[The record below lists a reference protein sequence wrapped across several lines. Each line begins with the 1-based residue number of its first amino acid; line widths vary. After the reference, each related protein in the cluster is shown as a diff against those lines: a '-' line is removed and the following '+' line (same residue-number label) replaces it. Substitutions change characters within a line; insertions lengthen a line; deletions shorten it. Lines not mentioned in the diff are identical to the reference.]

1 MKDSTTI
8 AEGGLFPTD
17 LPTADWAEFGA
28 QGYSRPVWGAI
39 YRSELPPTCG
49 MPLGAVDTGGLDLE
63 ADGTFGFCT
72 IFNSHVPRRGPLNV
86 PFLGIHVE
94 GRTWLLTTRPLT
106 SMNMPGEYGRAA
118 PGQVAGAEEIHYWGH
133 FPVADLEYEMSAPV
147 GVSLRAWAPFIPGDL
162 EASKAPAAVFELH
175 LRNPTDDVK
184 SGTVAFSFPG
194 PNEAEAGSLPLRR
207 RFIRNDKADLKGVE
221 VAGEGSG
228 YVLGVIGEDAIAV
241 GGELGL
247 DAGAWRRVSKGLPF
261 ASGQLGAS
269 VSVDFSVQPGEE
281 RIVRFILAWYSPQWY
296 AGGTPDPMSRFTL
309 PWYEREL
316 EQGGPQDGRGSAYT
330 HMYAA
335 RFGNAVEVAE
345 YVARQHVSLLARIVA
360 WQEVIYGED
369 SLPGWL
375 RDSLVN
381 IMHLIPETGFWAM
394 AKPPIGDWCRPEDG
408 LWGMN
413 EDPRN
418 CPQIECLPCSY
429 YGNYPVALFF
439 PELALSTLRGYKAYQ
454 FENGEVTWIFGGMTD
469 RPPSPPIEM
478 ATPTR
483 GYQTVLNGPC
493 VVDMVYRYWL
503 RSGDKDALEELYDLV
518 KRSTIFTMN
527 LRPEDGADGII
538 SFPTGNVGLEWFE
551 ACTWAGMAAHAGG
564 LHLANLKQAEA
575 LAEEVGDAE
584 FAEQCREWFRQGSGS
599 MENKMWTGD
608 YYLNYWEPATGERSD
623 LIMAN
628 QLDGEWQMQ
637 VAGLPS
643 VFPADRIKTTLATV
657 KRTCVAATPYGAV
670 NFTDPDGRPGTSGEG
685 SPGWDYDPY
694 AFFPPEV
701 LMLGGH
707 YMYEGEREFGLMKR
721 SAVLVNTSRG
731 RVEDEPALVRV
742 LERRDIWGAGLDVFE
757 QEPTAPDNPLF
768 GLDNCIVAPHVAG
781 KSLESFPRRVRYAF
795 DNMRRVWEGKPPDS
809 VVVPD

>member
-1 MKDSTTI
+1 VENNVAAAKPS
-8 AEGGLFPTD
+8 LFPAG
-17 LPTADWAEFGA
+17 LPAGDWSEFEA
-28 QGYSRPVWGAI
+28 QGFRVPVWGAP
-39 YRSELPPTCG
+39 YSGELAPTCG
-49 MPLGAVDTGGLDLE
+49 MPLGGVDTGCLDLE
-63 ADGTFGFCT
+63 GDGTLGFCT

-86 PFLGIHVE
+86 PFLGIHVD
-94 GRTWLLTTRPLT
+94 GRTWMLTTRSMT
-106 SMNMPGEYGRAA
+106 SMNMPGDYGHAV
-118 PGQVAGAEEIHYWGH
+118 PGQVVGADDIHYWGH
-133 FPVADLEYEMSAPV
+133 FPVADLEYEMRAPI
-147 GVSLRAWAPFIPGDL
+147 GVSLRAWSPFIPGDL
-162 EASKAPAAVFELH
+162 EASSAPAAVFEVHLH
-175 LRNPTDDVK
+175 NVADVAK
-184 SGTVAFSFPG
+184 AGTVAFSFPG

-207 RFIRNDKADLKGVE
+207 RFVQDDKAGLKGVE
-221 VAGEGSG
+221 VAGTQSG
-228 YVLGVIGEDAIAV
+228 YVLGTIGEAKIAV

-261 ASGQLGAS
+261 ASGQAGAT
-269 VSVDFSVQPGEE
+269 VSVDFSLQPGEE
-281 RIVRFILAWYSPQWY
+281 RIVRFILSWHSPQWY

-316 EQGGPQDGRGSAYT
+316 EQGGHQDGRASAYT

-335 RFGNAVEVAE
+335 RFGNAVEVAKW
-345 YVARQHVSLLARIVA
+345 VARRHSGLLERILA
-360 WQEVIYGED
+360 WQEVIYAEE

-429 YGNYPVALFF
+429 YGNYPVVLFF

-454 FENGEVTWIFGGMTD
+454 FENGEVSWIFGGMTD
-469 RPPSPPIEM
+469 RPPSPPCEM

-503 RSGDKDALEELYDLV
+503 QSGDRDGLDELYDLV

-551 ACTWAGMAAHAGG
+551 ACTWSGMAAHVGG

-575 LAEEVGDAE
+575 LAEEVGDEE

-599 MENKMWTGD
+599 MENKMWTGE
-608 YYLNYWEPATGERSD
+608 YYLNYWEPATGEKSD

-628 QLDGEWQMQ
+628 QLDGEWQMLL
-637 VAGLPS
+637 AGLPG
-643 VFPADRIKTTLATV
+643 VFRRDRVKTTLETV
-657 KRTCVAATPYGAV
+657 KRTCIAATPYGAV
-670 NFTDPDGRPGTSGEG
+670 NFTDPTGRPTTSGEG

-701 LMLGGH
+701 LMLGSH
-707 YMYEGEREFGLMKR
+707 YMYEGEREFGLELCRRCWADIVKTGL
-721 SAVLVNTSRG
+721 AWDQPNIIKGDTGG
-731 RVEDEPALVRV
+731 RVYGGDYYQNMILWTVPAAAAGQDLREFCAPGGLVDRV
-742 LERRDIWGAGLDVFE
+742 IQAGR
-757 QEPTAPDNPLF
+757 
-768 GLDNCIVAPHVAG
+768 G
-781 KSLESFPRRVRYAF
+781 
-795 DNMRRVWEGKPPDS
+795 
-809 VVVPD
+809 